1 MILLGTGALDL
12 QTYVA
17 LSENRVRPKSMAF
30 RLPFALNNCSSI
42 DASTRWCPPS
52 YKLVYNPINYRYIYH
67 KS

>member
-30 RLPFALNNCSSI
+30 RLPFALKNCSSI
-42 DASTRWCPPS
+42 DASNVHSHPCLS
-52 YKLVYNPINYRYIYH
+52 YHNQTVQTT
-67 KS
+67 